1 MSVLEVNDF
10 WWKYR
15 SYVGVDNPYTLK
27 GLSFNVNKGEFFGI
41 IGPSGAGK
49 TTLCYAL
56 TGVIPRVFTVPSG
69 KEREHIKGEIKLFGQ
84 TLTKVEEVK
93 DEKTGRMVDRIVGMK
108 QTAPRVGLLLQDP
121 ENQFLRMDL
130 LHEISFGMELQGL
143 PVSEIER
150 RAKEALE
157 IVGLGSLWPIA
168 ELVHPSELSGG
179 QKQRAAIASFIALR
193 PELLVLDEPMS
204 NLDPEGKLSIIKAI
218 DSIRNEYDITIIVV
232 EHNPEV
238 IQKYADKV
246 LAINNGQTI
255 AYGTTEQVYSQRKLF
270 EENGLYSSDI
280 ARIGWQHRSKL

>member
-1 MSVLEVNDF
+1 MSVLEVNGF

-15 SYVGVDNPYTLK
+15 SYVGAENPYTLK
-27 GLSFNVNKGEFFGI
+27 DLSFKVNKGEFFGI

-56 TGVIPRVFTVPSG
+56 TGIIPHVFNVPYG

-84 TLTKVEEVK
+84 TLTKVEAVK
-93 DEKTGRMVDRIVGMK
+93 DEKTGKTTDKIVGMK
-108 QTAPRVGLLLQDP
+108 QTAPRAGLLLQDP

-130 LHEISFGMELQGL
+130 LHEISFGMEMLQL
-143 PVSEIER
+143 PESEIER
-150 RAKEALE
+150 RAKDALE
-157 IVGLGSLWPIA
+157 VVGLGNLWPIA
-168 ELVHPSELSGG
+168 DLVHPNDLSGG

-204 NLDPEGKLSIIKAI
+204 NLDPEGKLSIIQAI
-218 DSIRNEYDITIIVV
+218 DRIRNDFDITIIVV

-246 LAINNGQTI
+246 LALNNGQAI
-255 AYGTTEQVYSQRKLF
+255 AYGTAEEVYSQQKLF
-270 EENGLYSSDI
+270 EENGL
-280 ARIGWQHRSKL
+280 